1 MTVTG
6 LRGNERQG
14 NCLPDRS
21 DFLIYKYLLN
31 MSFNQLQK
39 KLLITGA
46 FWVLLTAHLEAQ
58 RPDGKWSYQEASK
71 IMTDGYWKHWNPD
84 VQKKIDSD
92 IDKFRKADAVL
103 KVGNV
108 AEGTEVTIEQ
118 MSHDF
123 VFGANIFNY
132 NQLGTAERNNRYK
145 SLFGTLFNS
154 ATIPFYWKKFEM
166 EPGRPRFHEE
176 YWDTEAY
183 WNGVAE
189 PKKQPHWR
197 RPAPD
202 PIVAFCEEK
211 GIRRHGHTMTWGN
224 RNWHYPEWLLEEVAT
239 EAERNTIKSWMTEI
253 TNEKKGIRSDKY
265 TDAYK
270 KLSAKE
276 VQAQI
281 PHFTSELKRLH
292 EKRITEIANYYGDR
306 LQSWDVV
313 NESATD
319 FANGV
324 MIPGDAITKS
334 HYGLMPG
341 DYTYESFRVAKKV
354 FPSNVLLNIND
365 YKIDE
370 SYVRQTKDLVSRGNR
385 IDIMGYQMHLFN
397 PQQCTDIS
405 LGKEIQTP
413 QHVRNSMEVL
423 GRAGLPIHLSEI
435 TITAPDDNEKGRA
448 VQSVIAYNLYR
459 MWFSMENMM
468 GITWWNIVDDCG
480 APGEPTTSGIFTR
493 NMEPKPAFYALDRL
507 INHEWKTRLT
517 AKPGSN
523 GQVAFRGF
531 KGKYRVTWK
540 DKDGKYQERIFDL
553 KQNGDGF

>member
-1 MTVTG
+1 M
-6 LRGNERQG
+6 
-14 NCLPDRS
+14 S
-21 DFLIYKYLLN
+21 LIR
-31 MSFNQLQK
+31 LQQ
-39 KLLITGA
+39 KLLIAGA
-46 FWVLLTAHLEAQ
+46 LFFLVTSDLQAQ
-58 RPDGKWSYQEASK
+58 KPGEKWSYQEASK
-71 IMTDGYWKHWNPD
+71 AMTDGYWKHWNND
-84 VQKKIDSD
+84 VQKKIDAD
-92 IDKFRKADAVL
+92 IDKYRKADAAL
-103 KVGNV
+103 KVGAV
-108 AEGTEVTIEQ
+108 AEGTDVTIEQ
-118 MSHDF
+118 ISHEF

-132 NQLGTAERNNRYK
+132 NQLGTTERNSRYK
-145 SLFGTLFNS
+145 HLFGSLFNS

-166 EPGRPRFHEE
+166 QPGRPRFKEE

-183 WNGVAE
+183 WNNVAE

-202 PIVAFCEEK
+202 PIVAFCEEV

-224 RNWHYPEWLLEEVAT
+224 RTWHHPEWLLEDVAS
-239 EAERNTIKSWMTEI
+239 EQEKNTIKSWMSETAS
-253 TNEKKGIRSDKY
+253 EKKGIRGDKY

-270 KLSAKE
+270 KLSAEE
-276 VQAQI
+276 VGNRI
-281 PHFTSELKRLH
+281 PQFAADLKRLT
-292 EKRITEIANYYGDR
+292 EDRIAQIARYYGDR
-306 LQSWDVV
+306 LQSWDIV

-324 MIPGDAITKS
+324 MVPGDAICKS
-334 HYGLMPG
+334 HYGIMPG
-341 DYTYESFRVAKKV
+341 DYTHESFQVAKKV

-370 SYVRQTKDLVSRGNR
+370 SYVRQAKDLISRNNR

-413 QHVRNSMEVL
+413 QHVRKTMEVM
-423 GRAGLPIHLSEI
+423 GQAGLPVHLSEI
-435 TITAPDDNEKGRA
+435 TITAPDDNAKGRA
-448 VQSVIAYNLYR
+448 IQSVIAYNLYR

-493 NMEPKPAFYALDRL
+493 NMEPKPAFYALDQL
-507 INHEWKTRLT
+507 INHEWKTNLT
-517 AKPGSN
+517 AKPAAG

-540 DKDGKYQERIFDL
+540 DKNGDYQERIFDL
-553 KQNGDGF
+553 SKNGDGF